1 MKIILCLAVILGALS
16 GCKTTAV
23 CTAPKVSP
31 GYYPIDPLPVQ
42 LALPDGYEPQKMN
55 EAILAVLPDETMRL
69 SVGSFTYSG
78 GITYG
83 PAGGSFSKGSY
94 VVVLDYIK
102 YTTLPVGIME
112 IEASTNAWLE
122 AVEYGTDAPMSTG
135 LFAGVGL
142 RLTANLSV
150 LESNV
155 DLGSLFAIGAAAE
168 AKKVSGSMVIQTLG
182 ISGEPVSTMLP
193 MPSEISQSS
202 IQNAMLALGA
212 IKAKLYEDDITIS
225 PRILGFNNT
234 YCKTPEAIH
243 YFTAS
248 LLNMPRPYPPIN
260 LVQEFAVQACYG
272 DDDVALADDGES
284 D

>member
-1 MKIILCLAVILGALS
+1 MKIIIYLAVIIVSVS
-16 GCKTTAV
+16 GCETTGRS
-23 CTAPKVSP
+23 TSREISP

-42 LALPDGYEPQKMN
+42 LAKPDGYEPVKMN

-69 SVGSFTYSG
+69 SVGSFDSSG

-83 PAGGSFSKGSY
+83 PAGGNFSKGSY

-102 YTTLPVGIME
+102 YTTLPVGILE
-112 IEASTNAWLE
+112 TGTASNTMLQ

-135 LFAGVGL
+135 LFTGVGL

-150 LESNV
+150 LKSNV
-155 DLGSLFAIGAAAE
+155 DLSSLFAVGVAAE
-168 AKKVSGSMVIQTLG
+168 AKQVSGSMVIQTLG

-193 MPSEISQSS
+193 MPSEISRSS

-212 IKAKLYEDDITIS
+212 IKAKLYEEDITIT

-234 YCKTPEAIH
+234 YCKTPESIS

-248 LLNMPRPYPPIN
+248 LLNLPSPYPPVN
-260 LVQEFAVQACYG
+260 LVQVFAAQA
-272 DDDVALADDGES
+272 DADDHGL
-284 D
+284 